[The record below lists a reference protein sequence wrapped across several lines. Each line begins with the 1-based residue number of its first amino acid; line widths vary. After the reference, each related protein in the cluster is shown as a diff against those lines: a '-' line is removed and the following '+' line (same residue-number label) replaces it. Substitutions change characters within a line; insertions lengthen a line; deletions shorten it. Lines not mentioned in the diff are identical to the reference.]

1 MSRMRCAG
9 WIFAAHALCG
19 LLLLTPAYIRPD
31 SVATY
36 AYARSMIDDG
46 DLSFFNEWSAFGMV
60 RNGVTFFSEVTP
72 AGTLSNHWWLGTSML
87 AAPFYTLGLRLADDG
102 SLFAWASVLFVA
114 AALWIACLFIESH
127 KVLALLAAS
136 LGTPLFWYTF
146 RFPLTTHAA
155 GALTVALIL
164 AALFRSDSGA
174 AVGLSA
180 GLAIVTRLQHFVL
193 LPAIVIVGIVQ
204 RRPKQWWFSA
214 IGAGMLPIAAQA
226 IAWYAI
232 YGTPFG
238 PVTRG
243 ANLQGVTWMPFQHI
257 AMLDVL
263 FSSYHGLFAWSPVVI
278 IAVIGWLVAPRRDHL
293 LAFACGAMF
302 IGE

>member
-1 MSRMRCAG
+1 MTSSRLPVPGSPWQPATGHGQLIIGAMPRMRCAA
-9 WIFAAHALCG
+9 WIFAAHELFG

-114 AALWIACLFIESH
+114 VALWIACTFIESQ

-136 LGTPLFWYTF
+136 LGTPL
-146 RFPLTTHAA
+146 
-155 GALTVALIL
+155 
-164 AALFRSDSGA
+164 
-174 AVGLSA
+174 
-180 GLAIVTRLQHFVL
+180 
-193 LPAIVIVGIVQ
+193 
-204 RRPKQWWFSA
+204 
-214 IGAGMLPIAAQA
+214 
-226 IAWYAI
+226 
-232 YGTPFG
+232 
-238 PVTRG
+238 
-243 ANLQGVTWMPFQHI
+243 
-257 AMLDVL
+257 
-263 FSSYHGLFAWSPVVI
+263 
-278 IAVIGWLVAPRRDHL
+278 
-293 LAFACGAMF
+293 
-302 IGE
+302 